1 MDKVMR
7 VVCFICARR
16 GSKGLLNKNI
26 NEICGKPLIEWSI
39 EQAKNSK
46 LVDEIVVSTDCK
58 NIASVSR
65 DAGAEVYFMRPDH
78 LSDDESGKWQVW
90 QHAIKEYRKITGK
103 DMDIFLDLDCTSPL
117 RKVSDIDNAINLY
130 RTSNVDV
137 VFSICEAKKNPYFN
151 MVEYEDNILQ
161 LSKKLDSRIVR
172 RQDAPKVYEHAASI
186 YVISPDFLVK
196 GTGLLDGNA
205 IGYEM
210 PNERCIDIDSSF
222 DYKLVEFLIKSEEI
236 ENV

>member
-1 MDKVMR
+1 MR
-7 VVCFICARR
+7 VVCFICARK
-16 GSKGLLNKNI
+16 GSKGLRNKNI
-26 NEICGKPLIEWSI
+26 DKICGKPLIVWSI

-46 LVDEIVVSTDCK
+46 LVDEIVVSTDCD

-65 DAGAEVYFMRPDH
+65 DNGAKVYFMRPDH

-90 QHAIKEYRKITGK
+90 QHAITEYRTITGN

-117 RKVSDIDNAINLY
+117 RNVSDIDNAINLY
-130 RTSNVDV
+130 ISSNVDA

-151 MVEYEDNILQ
+151 MVEYKNNILQ

-186 YVISPDFLVK
+186 YVISPNFLLK

-210 PNERCIDIDSSF
+210 PNERCIDIDSNF
-222 DYKLVEFLIKSEEI
+222 DYRLVEFLMNSEGLAD
-236 ENV
+236 V

>member
-1 MDKVMR
+1 MR
-7 VVCFICARR
+7 VVCFICARK
-16 GSKGLLNKNI
+16 GSKGLRNKNI
-26 NEICGKPLIEWSI
+26 DNICGKPLIVWSI

-46 LVDEIVVSTDCK
+46 LVDEIVVSTDCD

-65 DAGAEVYFMRPDH
+65 DNGAKVYFMRPDH

-90 QHAIKEYRKITGK
+90 QHAITEYRKITGN

-117 RKVSDIDNAINLY
+117 RNVSEIDNAINLY
-130 RTSNVDV
+130 ISTNVDA

-151 MVEYEDNILQ
+151 MVEYKNNILQ

-186 YVISPDFLVK
+186 YVISPNFLLK

-210 PNERCIDIDSSF
+210 PNERCIDIDSNF
-222 DYKLVEFLIKSEEI
+222 DYRLVEFLMNSEGLAD
-236 ENV
+236 V

>member
-1 MDKVMR
+1 MR
-7 VVCFICARR
+7 VVCFICARK
-16 GSKGLLNKNI
+16 GSKGLRNKNI
-26 NEICGKPLIEWSI
+26 DKICGKPLIVWSI

-46 LVDEIVVSTDCK
+46 LVDEIVVSTDCD

-65 DAGAEVYFMRPDH
+65 DNGAKVYFMRPDH

-90 QHAIKEYRKITGK
+90 QHAITEYRKITGN

-117 RKVSDIDNAINLY
+117 RNVSDIDNAINLY
-130 RTSNVDV
+130 TSSNVDA

-151 MVEYEDNILQ
+151 MVEYKNNILQ

-186 YVISPDFLVK
+186 YVISPNFLLK

-210 PNERCIDIDSSF
+210 PNERCIDIDSNF
-222 DYKLVEFLIKSEEI
+222 DYRLVEFLMNSEGLAD
-236 ENV
+236 V

>member
-1 MDKVMR
+1 MR
-7 VVCFICARR
+7 VVCFICARK
-16 GSKGLLNKNI
+16 GSKGLRNKNI
-26 NEICGKPLIEWSI
+26 DNICGKPLIVWSI

-46 LVDEIVVSTDCK
+46 LVDEIVVSTDCD

-65 DAGAEVYFMRPDH
+65 DNGAKVYFMRPDH

-90 QHAIKEYRKITGK
+90 QHAITEYRKITGN

-117 RKVSDIDNAINLY
+117 RNVSDIDNAINLY
-130 RTSNVDV
+130 ISSNVDA

-151 MVEYEDNILQ
+151 MVEYKNNILQ
-161 LSKKLDSRIVR
+161 LSKNLDSRIVR

-186 YVISPDFLVK
+186 YVISPNFLLK

-210 PNERCIDIDSSF
+210 PNERCIDIDSNF
-222 DYKLVEFLIKSEEI
+222 DYRLVEFLMNSEGLAD
-236 ENV
+236 V

>member
-1 MDKVMR
+1 MR
-7 VVCFICARR
+7 VVCFIYARK
-16 GSKGLLNKNI
+16 GSKGLRNKNI
-26 NEICGKPLIEWSI
+26 DKICGKPLIVWSI

-46 LVDEIVVSTDCK
+46 LVDEIVVSTDCD

-65 DAGAEVYFMRPDH
+65 DNGAKVYFMRPDH

-90 QHAIKEYRKITGK
+90 QHAITEYRKITGN

-117 RKVSDIDNAINLY
+117 RNVSDIDNAINLY
-130 RTSNVDV
+130 ISSNVDA

-151 MVEYEDNILQ
+151 MVEYKNNILQ

-186 YVISPDFLVK
+186 YVISPNFLLK

-210 PNERCIDIDSSF
+210 PNERCVDIDSNF
-222 DYKLVEFLIKSEEI
+222 DYRLVEFLMNSEGLAD
-236 ENV
+236 V

>member
-1 MDKVMR
+1 MR
-7 VVCFICARR
+7 VVCFICARK
-16 GSKGLLNKNI
+16 GSKGLRNKNI
-26 NEICGKPLIEWSI
+26 DNICGKPVIVWSI

-46 LVDEIVVSTDCK
+46 LVDEIVVSTDCD

-65 DAGAEVYFMRPDH
+65 DNGAKVYFMRPDH

-90 QHAIKEYRKITGK
+90 QHAITEYRKITGN

-117 RKVSDIDNAINLY
+117 RNVSDIDNAINLY
-130 RTSNVDV
+130 ISSNVDA

-151 MVEYEDNILQ
+151 MVEYKNNILQ

-186 YVISPDFLVK
+186 YVISPNFLLK

-210 PNERCIDIDSSF
+210 PNERCVDIDSNF
-222 DYKLVEFLIKSEEI
+222 DYRLVEFLMNSEGLAD
-236 ENV
+236 V

>member
-1 MDKVMR
+1 MR
-7 VVCFICARR
+7 VVCFICARK
-16 GSKGLLNKNI
+16 GSKGLRNKNI
-26 NEICGKPLIEWSI
+26 DNICGKPLIVWSI

-46 LVDEIVVSTDCK
+46 LVDEIVVSTDCD

-65 DAGAEVYFMRPDH
+65 DNGAKVYFMRPDH

-90 QHAIKEYRKITGK
+90 QHAITEYQKITGN

-117 RKVSDIDNAINLY
+117 RNVSDIDNAINLY
-130 RTSNVDV
+130 TSSNVDV

-151 MVEYEDNILQ
+151 MVEYKNNILQ

-186 YVISPDFLVK
+186 YVISPNFLLK

-210 PNERCIDIDSSF
+210 PNERCIDIDSNF
-222 DYKLVEFLIKSEEI
+222 DYRLVEFLMNSEGLAD
-236 ENV
+236 V

>member
-1 MDKVMR
+1 MR
-7 VVCFICARR
+7 VVCFICARK
-16 GSKGLLNKNI
+16 GSKGLRNKNI
-26 NEICGKPLIEWSI
+26 DEICGKPLIVWSI
-39 EQAKNSK
+39 EQAKKSK
-46 LVDEIVVSTDCK
+46 LVDEIVVSTDCD

-65 DAGAEVYFMRPDH
+65 DNGAKVYFMRPDH

-90 QHAIKEYRKITGK
+90 QHAITEYRKITGN

-117 RKVSDIDNAINLY
+117 RNVSDIDNAINLY
-130 RTSNVDV
+130 ISSNVDA

-151 MVEYEDNILQ
+151 MVEYKNNILQ

-186 YVISPDFLVK
+186 YVISPNFLLK

-210 PNERCIDIDSSF
+210 PNERCVDIDSNF
-222 DYKLVEFLIKSEEI
+222 DYRLVEFLMNSEGLAD
-236 ENV
+236 V

>member
-1 MDKVMR
+1 MR
-7 VVCFICARR
+7 VVCFICARK
-16 GSKGLLNKNI
+16 GSKGLRNKNI
-26 NEICGKPLIEWSI
+26 DKICGKPLIVWSI
-39 EQAKNSK
+39 EQAKKSK
-46 LVDEIVVSTDCK
+46 LVDEIVVSTDCD

-65 DAGAEVYFMRPDH
+65 DNGAKVYFMRPDH

-90 QHAIKEYRKITGK
+90 QHAITEYRKITGN

-117 RKVSDIDNAINLY
+117 RNVSDIDNAINLY
-130 RTSNVDV
+130 ISSNVDA

-151 MVEYEDNILQ
+151 MVEYKNNILQ

-186 YVISPDFLVK
+186 YVISPNFLLK

-210 PNERCIDIDSSF
+210 PNERCIDIDSNF
-222 DYKLVEFLIKSEEI
+222 DYRLVEFLMNSEGLAD
-236 ENV
+236 V

>member
-1 MDKVMR
+1 MR
-7 VVCFICARR
+7 VVCFICARK
-16 GSKGLLNKNI
+16 GSKGLRNKNI
-26 NEICGKPLIEWSI
+26 DNICGKPLIVWSI

-46 LVDEIVVSTDCK
+46 LVDEIVVSTDCD

-65 DAGAEVYFMRPDH
+65 DNGAKVYFMRPDH

-90 QHAIKEYRKITGK
+90 QHAITEYRKITGN

-117 RKVSDIDNAINLY
+117 RNVSDIDNAINLY
-130 RTSNVDV
+130 ISSNVDA

-151 MVEYEDNILQ
+151 MVEYKNNILQ

-186 YVISPDFLVK
+186 YVISPNFLLK

-210 PNERCIDIDSSF
+210 PNERCIDIDSNF
-222 DYKLVEFLIKSEEI
+222 DYRLVEFLMNSEGLAD
-236 ENV
+236 V

>member
-1 MDKVMR
+1 MR
-7 VVCFICARR
+7 VVCFICARK
-16 GSKGLLNKNI
+16 GSKGLRNKNI
-26 NEICGKPLIEWSI
+26 DKICGKPLIVWSI

-46 LVDEIVVSTDCK
+46 LVDEIVVSTDCD

-65 DAGAEVYFMRPDH
+65 DNGAKVYFMRPDH

-90 QHAIKEYRKITGK
+90 QHAITEYRKITRN

-117 RKVSDIDNAINLY
+117 RNVSDIDNAINLY
-130 RTSNVDV
+130 ISSNVDA

-151 MVEYEDNILQ
+151 MVEYKNNILQ

-186 YVISPDFLVK
+186 YVISPNFLLK

-210 PNERCIDIDSSF
+210 PNERCIDIDSNF
-222 DYKLVEFLIKSEEI
+222 DYRLVEFLMNSEGL
-236 ENV
+236 VDV